1 MNPLIFDNFM
11 SAYATKVVSEDNP
24 DIFKW
29 IWKSRKNLRRRE
41 IRIINGTPVLRMP
54 SPEVSLTEVVET
66 PLGRYIYYKDAAH
79 ALGISPM
86 VLQGRIRRNMPGYK
100 KL

>member
-1 MNPLIFDNFM
+1 
-11 SAYATKVVSEDNP
+11 
-24 DIFKW
+24 
-29 IWKSRKNLRRRE
+29 
-41 IRIINGTPVLRMP
+41 MP